1 MGLLRADN
9 ALQMMNGTDVITEF
23 ARAVWTYQFSLVPQA
38 ESAGRAWA
46 GPLARLSRISNHF
59 EAGPPGYNG
68 AAYTATTL
76 QVNGSGQLGI
86 ALNIKGA
93 QPSTKVLQA
102 GEYFEVNGELK
113 IVVSDCTSDGSG
125 LATVQFEPPLR
136 DSPDDSANLNTQT
149 PKAKFRLATPESS
162 WSIGLKKYYRIQ
174 IDCVEAL

>member
-23 ARAVWTYQFSLVPQA
+23 ARAVWTYQFSLVPQSEA
-38 ESAGRAWA
+38 AGRAWT

-59 EAGPPGYNG
+59 EASPPGYNG

-76 QVNGSGQLGI
+76 QVDGSGQLGI

-125 LATVQFEPPLR
+125 LATVQIEPPLR
-136 DSPDDSANLNTQT
+136 DSPDDSTNLNTQT
-149 PKAKFRLATPESS
+149 PKAKFRLATPESE
-162 WSIGLKKYYRIQ
+162 WSIGLKKYHRIQ